1 MPCTPV
7 LEYWFEQLLC
17 GTVLATT
24 LIVAVAVKE
33 TRLRDSSRTL
43 LPTKE
48 RLADFVLTLKC
59 EENVV
64 NRDRLTIRAGLP

>member
-1 MPCTPV
+1 M
-7 LEYWFEQLLC
+7 LGGQLSRAKAHNGAFLHR
-17 GTVLATT
+17 
-24 LIVAVAVKE
+24 IVAVAVKE